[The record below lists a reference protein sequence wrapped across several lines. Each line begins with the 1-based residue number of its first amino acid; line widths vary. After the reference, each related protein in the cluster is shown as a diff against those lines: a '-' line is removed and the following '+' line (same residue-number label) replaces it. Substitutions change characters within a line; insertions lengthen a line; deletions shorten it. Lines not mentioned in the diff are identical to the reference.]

1 LFELALSRGGSVFC
15 SEAVEEAVC
24 GVKKEDPPS
33 MPIDA
38 KPIDPANAAGTS
50 QPRAPWRSQEP
61 LATRIRWL

>member
-1 LFELALSRGGSVFC
+1 MSGGGLAFC
-15 SEAVEEAVC
+15 DGAVEDAVR

-61 LATRIRWL
+61 LAANIR